1 MRHTYPD
8 EYFIYLDKDKVSF
21 LNYEGTK
28 LELLEESQ
36 NRERERERERE
47 RNRQKWHKKCSEK
60 VSGKVLY
67 SNVEEN

>member
-8 EYFIYLDKDKVSF
+8 EYFIYLYMDKVSF
-21 LNYEGTK
+21 LNYEVTK
-28 LELLEESQ
+28 LELLEESL
-36 NRERERERERE
+36 ERE

-67 SNVEEN
+67 NNVAEN

>member
-8 EYFIYLDKDKVSF
+8 EYFIYPYMDKVSF

-28 LELLEESQ
+28 LELLEE
-36 NRERERERERE
+36 RERERKRE

-67 SNVEEN
+67 NNVAEN